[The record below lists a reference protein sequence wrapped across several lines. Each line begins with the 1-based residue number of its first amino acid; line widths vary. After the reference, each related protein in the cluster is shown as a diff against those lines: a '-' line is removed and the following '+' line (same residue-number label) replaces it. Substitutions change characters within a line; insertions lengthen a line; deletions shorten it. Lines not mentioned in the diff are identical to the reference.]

1 VATAIADRADG
12 RPAVLLVEDLQWAD
26 ESTVELFA
34 SLATNERLEGVLL
47 VGAGAPEAV
56 AGDHPLAASLETD
69 LEAATGL
76 ELEPFGRDHVEE
88 LEAWN
93 ENADRRSTQRHGL
106 GVYYRSVGEYERSTE
121 LLAAA
126 LSATREAGELASACR
141 HAYQL
146 ALTARAREGRDA
158 ARSPAE
164 TGLEI
169 ARDCGMTPFVRDCED
184 LSSELPVETDA
195 SGLD

>member
-1 VATAIADRADG
+1 M
-12 RPAVLLVEDLQWAD
+12 VLLVEDLQWAD

-88 LEAWN
+88 LEA
-93 ENADRRSTQRHGL
+93 
-106 GVYYRSVGEYERSTE
+106 
-121 LLAAA
+121 
-126 LSATREAGELASACR
+126 
-141 HAYQL
+141 
-146 ALTARAREGRDA
+146 
-158 ARSPAE
+158 
-164 TGLEI
+164 
-169 ARDCGMTPFVRDCED
+169 
-184 LSSELPVETDA
+184 
-195 SGLD
+195 